1 MIHLM
6 VAIYRWRS
14 RASTT
19 STPTHLTYGF
29 NTIHHLLPFGSGG
42 VVVRWIR
49 PHTENRE
56 QNTEDDDDEQL
67 EESERKRTTYDT
79 ESMMIKPPFLDPS
92 QFAHLLMDPSDRI
105 EFSQKNQKKRKKT
118 TEEKI
123 NEAATFE
130 AEQQQQYQMMMA
142 TITIATDHYYA
153 ITMASVASRASS
165 FYSSAGI
172 PLLPSQ
178 QNSFNISN

>member
-1 MIHLM
+1 MIPIQKSRGALPICCQFATAAPSHDTFDGG
-6 VAIYRWRS
+6 IYRWRS

-49 PHTENRE
+49 PHTENRK

-92 QFAHLLMDPSDRI
+92 QFAHLLMNPSDRI
-105 EFSQKNQKKRKKT
+105 EFSPKNHQKKRKKT

-130 AEQQQQYQMMMA
+130 AEQQQQHQMMMA

-153 ITMASVASRASS
+153 ITMA
-165 FYSSAGI
+165 
-172 PLLPSQ
+172 
-178 QNSFNISN
+178 